1 MKPMALV
8 LTAVLLIWG
17 LTGCGGSSNPA
28 VEKPASGPSPNDYP
42 KLAGRL
48 FQLTQAA
55 DPAAFANQH
64 DLDYSE
70 GQVQVMIELPIGQ
83 SALPGGY
90 NIEVISQ
97 YQNRI
102 EALVSIKELLRL
114 AKEPKIKAIRPP
126 LKPYPHS

>member
-1 MKPMALV
+1 MKPRALA
-8 LTAVLLIWG
+8 LIAVLLIWG
-17 LTGCGGSSNPA
+17 LTGCGSGRSP
-28 VEKPASGPSPNDYP
+28 VEKPAAGSSPSDYP
-42 KLAGRL
+42 KLASSL

-55 DPAAFANQH
+55 DPAAFADQH
-64 DLDYSE
+64 GLDYSDGE
-70 GQVQVMIELPIGQ
+70 VQVMIELSGGQ

-102 EALVSIKELLRL
+102 DALVPLKELLQL
-114 AKEPKIKAIRPP
+114 AKESQIKAIRPP